1 MRRPPSSVPAATR
14 LKLVPQKRTSVLIF
28 AQNAIRS
35 LPEDRSWS
43 TPADVLSASTSVS
56 TSPSNKRS
64 RPFFRIFQ
72 ENGLFF
78 RRYPLLFSRF
88 FRRFFRKSR
97 GGFPSFP
104 GSKATCSSGSSSGSS
119 AEYDIPTVPSVTA
132 GTARSLDPGCFPIF
146 FQG

>member
-1 MRRPPSSVPAATR
+1 MRRPPSSVPAAMR

-28 AQNAIRS
+28 AQTAIRS

-43 TPADVLSASTSVS
+43 TPADALSVSTSVS

-78 RRYPLLFSRF
+78 RRYPLLFRGFSKVFSEKPRRISRF
-88 FRRFFRKSR
+88 SR
-97 GGFPSFP
+97 VE
-104 GSKATCSSGSSSGSS
+104 GSLLVRQFGRTRQSDC
-119 AEYDIPTVPSVTA
+119 PLRHA
-132 GTARSLDPGCFPIF
+132 GDARSLSAGCFPIF

>member
-28 AQNAIRS
+28 AQTAIRS

-43 TPADVLSASTSVS
+43 TPADALSVSTSVS

-78 RRYPLLFSRF
+78 RRYPLLFPRF
-88 FRRFFRKSR
+88 FRRFFRSFFRKSR
-97 GGFPSFP
+97 GGFPAFP
-104 GSKATCSSGSSSGSS
+104 GSKAACSAGSS
-119 AEYDIPTVPSVTA
+119 AECDSPTFPSVTA
-132 GTARSLDPGCFPIF
+132 GAARSLDPGCFPIF